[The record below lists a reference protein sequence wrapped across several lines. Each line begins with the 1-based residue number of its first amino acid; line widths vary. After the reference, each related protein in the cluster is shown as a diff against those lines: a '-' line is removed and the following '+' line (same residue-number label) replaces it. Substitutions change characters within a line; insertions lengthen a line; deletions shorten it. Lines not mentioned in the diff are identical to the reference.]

1 MLYSAESIIGK
12 EINKLSGTNANIE
25 ESCRTNANIEESCR
39 TNANIEEGCRTN
51 ANIEEGCRTNA
62 NIEEKLSDKCQHR
75 GKVVGQM
82 LTYKIRTNAYI
93 RSRTNAG
100 APF

>member
-39 TNANIEEGCRTN
+39 TNANIEE
-51 ANIEEGCRTNA
+51 
-62 NIEEKLSDKCQHR
+62 KLSDKCQHR

-93 RSRTNAG
+93 RSRTNTG

>member
-39 TNANIEEGCRTN
+39 TNANIEEN
-51 ANIEEGCRTNA
+51 
-62 NIEEKLSDKCQHR
+62 LSDKCQHI
-75 GKVVGQM
+75 KFGQM
-82 LTYKIRTNAYI
+82 PT
-93 RSRTNAG
+93 
-100 APF
+100 